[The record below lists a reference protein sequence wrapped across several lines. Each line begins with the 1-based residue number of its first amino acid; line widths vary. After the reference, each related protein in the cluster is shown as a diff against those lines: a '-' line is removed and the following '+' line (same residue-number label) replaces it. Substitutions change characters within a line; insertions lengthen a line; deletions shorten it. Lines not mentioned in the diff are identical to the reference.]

1 MHVFA
6 PAAGGGGGREKRMNE
21 PCRPTDRQ
29 TERQKDRERE
39 AASSREMKIGESQ
52 INMSI
57 FAAAAAAAAAGA
69 AVFALNSFAD
79 VDIVLR

>member
-1 MHVFA
+1 MRVFA
-6 PAAGGGGGREKRMNE
+6 AGGGGREKRMNE
-21 PCRPTDRQ
+21 PCRPTDRPRDRK
-29 TERQKDRERE
+29 TERERERE

-57 FAAAAAAAAAGA
+57 FAAAAAGA